1 MSTNV
6 SNDKN
11 ASVQHRT
18 KQETQLPLF
27 RICYVLC
34 TYIFGNLALRTI
46 SVNPRVEIKER

>member
-18 KQETQLPLF
+18 KQETQLHCF
-27 RICYVLC
+27 GYVM
-34 TYIFGNLALRTI
+34 YIHIWKPSAAHNFGE
-46 SVNPRVEIKER
+46 SPG